1 MKREGE
7 CFQAYLQKEKKK
19 PLEEILQIK
28 GVWVRLRLSNEGNN
42 IKARIKG

>member
-1 MKREGE
+1 M
-7 CFQAYLQKEKKK
+7 FSSLFTKKK
-19 PLEEILQIK
+19 TSEEILQIK